1 MTRQLDGPAINPLG
15 RILFGLLGV
24 AALVGAFFFG
34 LVILVVALGL
44 GALGWLAL
52 SLRVWWLKR
61 QMGRAGDDIIEA
73 EYRVVS
79 SERDGEEPPN

>member
-1 MTRQLDGPAINPLG
+1 MTPQLEGPAVNPVG

-34 LVILVVALGL
+34 LVILVVAVGL
-44 GALGWLAL
+44 GALAWLTL
-52 SLRVWWLKR
+52 SLRLWWFR
-61 QMGRAGDDIIEA
+61 RRAGRAGGETIEA

-79 SERDGEEPPN
+79 SERDGEQPPN